1 MRASLAI
8 TVEPIAGSF
17 DDLLED
23 CYQISQRTGVAVKFN
38 RVTESWVVFPCGI
51 AISEADA
58 FKRTE
63 DAEWMEW
70 TSYRRWLEGRANT
83 SIDKPF
89 RIVRIDSE
97 KRKLA

>member
-1 MRASLAI
+1 MRASLAVI
-8 TVEPIAGSF
+8 VDPTAGSF

-23 CYQISQRTGVAVKFN
+23 CYQISQRTGVPVTFP
-38 RVTESWVVFPCGI
+38 RVTEFWVVFPSGI
-51 AISEADA
+51 AISAADA

-63 DAEWMEW
+63 DSEWMEW
-70 TSYRRWLEGRANT
+70 TSYRNWLAGRANT
-83 SIDKPF
+83 SIDKAF

>member
-17 DDLLED
+17 YDLLED
-23 CYQISQRTGVAVKFN
+23 CYQISQHTGVPVKFN
-38 RVTESWVVFPCGI
+38 QTVECWIVFPSGI
-51 AISEADA
+51 AISAEDA

-63 DAEWMEW
+63 NAEWMEW

-97 KRKLA
+97 KQKVA